1 MFKIIKRLFLYQI
14 FFVFAFFKSRDLHKS
29 ALEFKDKFYGV
40 TSYFSLKHQAV
51 DNAFVNPDQTFKIY
65 LIAQAALAL
74 IAVLGVN
81 IFGFLLAIILS
92 LNTLIYE
99 VKLPKL
105 EGRKFDINDLQ
116 NILTLDVILNIV
128 VILAIL
134 TSVFNCC
141 GTCKKPE
148 EAKVEPLSER
158 FKAPSSDKKKRAL

>member
-14 FFVFAFFKSRDLHKS
+14 FFVFAYFKSRDIHKS
-29 ALEFKDKFYGV
+29 ALEFKDKFYGL
-40 TSYFSLKHQAV
+40 TSYFNVKHQAV
-51 DNAFVNPDQTFKIY
+51 DKAFQNPDQTFQIY
-65 LIAQAALAL
+65 LIVQAALAF

-81 IFGFLLAIILS
+81 FFGLLLAILLS

-116 NILTLDVILNIV
+116 NILTFDVILNVV

-134 TSVFNCC
+134 TSVLSGC
-141 GTCKKPE
+141 GGCKKQE
-148 EAKVEPLSER
+148 QAKVEPLNER
-158 FKAPSSDKKKRAL
+158 SKGPSSGKKKAL